1 MFDWKLFKRF
11 ILNIPAIYKIRDY
24 FLICLCLLAGC
35 AHSAGDTLTAPMKN
49 EPVRQDIPAKWIR
62 VGGYWKVGN
71 SRAFEERGRAVRWL
85 YHELMNYN
93 TLLASEISGD
103 FTEFSVKFQLCNLK
117 VLPVEEILGFAL
129 QSPYKYYYYN
139 FFGVKFTGDAK
150 SIKNVSIV
158 RSQRKD
164 PNAGYSVKNNFTVDT
179 LFTMDYQMQY
189 NHDYVV
195 KIEKKDDTITLFV
208 DGKKIFREKLPTAE
222 LSGGFALA
230 SRGASVSYDYVDIKK
245 GDTTILHDDFDQD
258 SIKVFKVEAR
268 KVEK

>member
-11 ILNIPAIYKIRDY
+11 ILNIPAIYKKRDY

-195 KIEKKDDTITLFV
+195 KIEKKDDTKPGRFGQLRLC
-208 DGKKIFREKLPTAE
+208 GHKKGRYHNPSRRLRPGQHQG
-222 LSGGFALA
+222 LQGG
-230 SRGASVSYDYVDIKK
+230 SPQGGEIKK
-245 GDTTILHDDFDQD
+245 GVSFPDTPLYFPPYWYGRAAATL
-258 SIKVFKVEAR
+258 
-268 KVEK
+268 